1 LRQRRQ
7 KEFEGGLPNTR
18 AHGACALT
26 ASVIPVSIPGNL
38 DHKINAFGD
47 DPVELF
53 YVILFFLAI
62 IVGASIIYYRMSGNY
77 EVKVVGLRKNID
89 ALEVENRKLKHEVNV
104 LTEKNQAL
112 VELREKELEREE
124 ARQAEMAPQDLTDID
139 PKDVVAELLRS
150 NVITVAD
157 IEKIN
162 KYKRDAKSDIS
173 VEELLVVLD
182 VISHETLVRTKRAAA
197 RRRAKTAV

>member
-1 LRQRRQ
+1 
-7 KEFEGGLPNTR
+7 
-18 AHGACALT
+18 
-26 ASVIPVSIPGNL
+26 
-38 DHKINAFGD
+38 
-47 DPVELF
+47 VELF

-124 ARQAEMAPQDLTDID
+124 ARQAEMAPQDLTNID

-150 NVITVAD
+150 NAVSVAD

-162 KYKRDAKSDIS
+162 KYKKDTKSEIS

>member
-1 LRQRRQ
+1 M
-7 KEFEGGLPNTR
+7 EP
-18 AHGACALT
+18 
-26 ASVIPVSIPGNL
+26 
-38 DHKINAFGD
+38 
-47 DPVELF
+47 F
-53 YVILFFLAI
+53 YVILFFLTI
-62 IVGASIIYYRMSGNY
+62 IVGASILYYRMSGSY
-77 EVKVVGLRKNID
+77 EVKIVGLRKNID

-124 ARQAEMAPQDLTDID
+124 ARQAEMTPQDLPNLD

-150 NVITVAD
+150 NAVSVAD

-162 KYKRDAKSDIS
+162 KYKKDTKSEIS

-182 VISHETLVRTKRAAA
+182 VVSHETLVRAKRAAA
-197 RRRAKTAV
+197 RRRPKTAA